1 MSSSGFTT
9 KFFHPSQRTVSCNNG
24 LLDIRTKHIIA
35 KDRLNV
41 AEQRILDIEERK
53 SASNIQ
59 LIALQQKRF
68 KKKFSSHHSSDQS
81 LQKRKRSISDSRL
94 ADWHNTSD
102 IKLPNSLNNSNS
114 NLSIPSRFYELQRRF
129 SACFADDI
137 LRNHVSTTDTE
148 ISNSN
153 SEEEQ
158 EQEEDHGLKP
168 IRSLQPPTVAII
180 PPEEDDLPVIQ

>member
-1 MSSSGFTT
+1 M
-9 KFFHPSQRTVSCNNG
+9 KTVT
-24 LLDIRTKHIIA
+24 IPP
-35 KDRLNV
+35 
-41 AEQRILDIEERK
+41 
-53 SASNIQ
+53 
-59 LIALQQKRF
+59 
-68 KKKFSSHHSSDQS
+68 
-81 LQKRKRSISDSRL
+81 
-94 ADWHNTSD
+94 TSD

-137 LRNHVSTTDTE
+137 LRDHVSTTDTE
-148 ISNSN
+148 ISNSS

-158 EQEEDHGLKP
+158 EQEEDNVLKP